1 MASNKS
7 VVRFLF
13 GPVPAAIISLLLLF
27 TLFLLTSAAQHAKL
41 SGEFYFVLLGVNILG
56 ILTLSILIAANVLRL
71 YRQLRAKVLGSRLTL
86 RMVAMFVLLVVA
98 PITVV
103 YYFSVQFLS
112 KGVDSW
118 FDVKIDKAVDDALL
132 LGATTLEAIKQ
143 EGAEHLVEGARRLES
158 ASNRFEVIPLLNELS
173 DESGYIELSMYTQEG
188 RFIASS
194 YQIEQFLI
202 PSIPGER
209 ILSQVGR
216 GREYVGLEPISGG
229 GQQLRIAVPV
239 RSPGLGVPDRVLQAL
254 QLLPSRYAELAH
266 SVESV
271 SAQYKQMIFFRGP
284 LKFSLILTLTL
295 VALVATLLAVWAAIF
310 ISRRMM
316 APLRDLAEGTRAVA
330 AGDYGKELPVNSTD
344 ELGVLVRSFNE
355 MTKQIN
361 KAQHRVRTSQREAE
375 NQRTYLETVLGH
387 LSSGVMSFDNAH
399 KMRTSNSAVTQI
411 LGLEFESGLSA
422 DRIKE
427 EHPNLEPL
435 FSVIEDSMTQQ
446 KNEWQSEVTIFGSRG
461 RQVLILRGTKLTGR
475 GGCVVVFDDITD
487 LIQAQRDAAWGEVAR
502 RLAHEIKNPLT
513 PIQLSAE
520 RIRRKYLGL
529 LEGEDRATLDRAT
542 RTIVQQV
549 QSMEEMVNAFSIYA
563 QPVRMELNEI
573 NLNQLVTD
581 VSELYK
587 RDDRVIDFR
596 FDLKNDLPLIT
607 ADARGLRQV
616 LNNLLINAQDALAST
631 TNPAIVLS
639 TRSVQSDSN
648 NYIELTVQDN
658 GPGIPEDLL
667 GKLFEPYVTTK
678 AKGTGLGLAI
688 VKRIVE
694 EHGGAIW
701 VESQPGDGAKTTVR
715 LPVSNLRADNMADI
729 RLGAARTARTARAAG
744 ERG

>member
-1 MASNKS
+1 
-7 VVRFLF
+7 
-13 GPVPAAIISLLLLF
+13 
-27 TLFLLTSAAQHAKL
+27 
-41 SGEFYFVLLGVNILG
+41 
-56 ILTLSILIAANVLRL
+56 
-71 YRQLRAKVLGSRLTL
+71 
-86 RMVAMFVLLVVA
+86 
-98 PITVV
+98 
-103 YYFSVQFLS
+103 
-112 KGVDSW
+112 
-118 FDVKIDKAVDDALL
+118 
-132 LGATTLEAIKQ
+132 
-143 EGAEHLVEGARRLES
+143 
-158 ASNRFEVIPLLNELS
+158 
-173 DESGYIELSMYTQEG
+173 
-188 RFIASS
+188 
-194 YQIEQFLI
+194 
-202 PSIPGER
+202 
-209 ILSQVGR
+209 
-216 GREYVGLEPISGG
+216 
-229 GQQLRIAVPV
+229 
-239 RSPGLGVPDRVLQAL
+239 
-254 QLLPSRYAELAH
+254 
-266 SVESV
+266 
-271 SAQYKQMIFFRGP
+271 
-284 LKFSLILTLTL
+284 
-295 VALVATLLAVWAAIF
+295 
-310 ISRRMM
+310 MM

-446 KNEWQSEVTIFGSRG
+446 QNEWQSEVTIFGSRG

-475 GGCVVVFDDITD
+475 GGYVVVFDDITD

-529 LEGEDRATLDRAT
+529 LGGEDRATLDRAT

>member
-7 VVRFLF
+7 IVRFLL
-13 GPVPAAIISLLLLF
+13 GPVPAVVISLLLLF

-41 SGEFYFVLLGVNILG
+41 SGEFYSVLLGVNILG
-56 ILTLSILIAANVLRL
+56 IFILGILIAANLLRL

-98 PITVV
+98 PLAVV
-103 YYFSVQFLS
+103 YHFSVQFLS
-112 KGVDSW
+112 RGVDSW

-132 LGATTLEAIKQ
+132 LGATTLEVIKQ
-143 EGAEHLVEGARRLES
+143 DGVERLVEGARRLETV
-158 ASNRFEVIPLLNELS
+158 SNRFEIIPLLNEIS
-173 DESGYIELSMYTQEG
+173 DESGYLELSLYNYEG

-194 YQIEQFLI
+194 YRAEQFII
-202 PSIPGER
+202 PSIPGDR
-209 ILSQVGR
+209 ILSQVGK

-229 GQQLRIAVPV
+229 SQQLRIAVPV
-239 RSPGLGVPDRVLQAL
+239 RSPGLGAPDRVLQAL
-254 QLLPSRYAELAH
+254 QLLPSRYAKLAD

-310 ISRRMM
+310 ISRRMT

-330 AGDYGKELPVNSTD
+330 AGDYGQELPVNSTD

-355 MTKQIN
+355 MTRQIN
-361 KAQHRVRTSQREAE
+361 KAQGRARTSQKEAE

-387 LSSGVMSFDNAH
+387 LSSGVMSFDDAH
-399 KMRTSNSAVTQI
+399 SLRTSNSAVTQI
-411 LGLEFESGLSA
+411 LGVQFDSGLSTGRLR
-422 DRIKE
+422 D
-427 EHPNLEPL
+427 EHPDLEPL
-435 FSVIEDSMTQQ
+435 FSVLENSMTQQ
-446 KNEWQSEVTIFGSRG
+446 RTEWQSEVTIFGPRG
-461 RQVLILRGTKLTGR
+461 RQVLILRGTKLTGQ
-475 GGCVVVFDDITD
+475 GGYVVVFDDITD

-549 QSMEEMVNAFSIYA
+549 QSMEEMVNAFSSYA
-563 QPVRMELNEI
+563 QPVRMEMNEI
-573 NLNQLVTD
+573 NLNQLITD

-587 RDDRVIDFR
+587 RDDREIGFR

-616 LNNLLINAQDALAST
+616 LNNLLINAQDALVNT
-631 TNPAIVLS
+631 PDPVIVLS
-639 TRSVQSDSN
+639 TYSVQSGNN

-658 GPGIPEDLL
+658 GPGIAEDLL
-667 GKLFEPYVTTK
+667 VKLFEPYVTTK
-678 AKGTGLGLAI
+678 EKGTGLGLAI

-701 VESQPGDGAKTTVR
+701 VESQLGEGAKTTVR
-715 LPVSNLRADNMADI
+715 LPVSNLRADSKAGI
-729 RLGAARTARTARAAG
+729 RPAAARAAG

>member
-1 MASNKS
+1 M
-7 VVRFLF
+7 
-13 GPVPAAIISLLLLF
+13 IISLLLLF

-41 SGEFYFVLLGVNILG
+41 SGEFYSVLLGVNILG

-103 YYFSVQFLS
+103 YHFSVQFLS

-143 EGAEHLVEGARRLES
+143 EGVEHLVEGARRLES

-173 DESGYIELSMYTQEG
+173 DESGYLELSLYTQEG

-239 RSPGLGVPDRVLQAL
+239 RSPGLGAPDRVLQAL
-254 QLLPSRYAELAH
+254 QLLPSRYAELAD

-310 ISRRMM
+310 ISRRMT

-361 KAQHRVRTSQREAE
+361 KAQSRVRTSQREAE

-399 KMRTSNSAVTQI
+399 NLRTSNSAVTQI
-411 LGLEFESGLSA
+411 LGVEFESGLSA

-427 EHPNLEPL
+427 EHPNLQPL

-461 RQVLILRGTKLTGR
+461 RQVLILRGTKLTGQ
-475 GGCVVVFDDITD
+475 GGYVVVFDDITD

-520 RIRRKYLGL
+520 RIRRKYLDL
-529 LEGEDRATLDRAT
+529 LGGEDRATLDRAT

-549 QSMEEMVNAFSIYA
+549 QSMEEMVNAFSNYA

-587 RDDRVIDFR
+587 RDDREIGFR

-616 LNNLLINAQDALAST
+616 LNNLLINAQDALVNT
-631 TNPAIVLS
+631 IDPVIILS
-639 TRSVQSDSN
+639 TRSAQSGSN

-658 GPGIPEDLL
+658 GPGIAEDLL
-667 GKLFEPYVTTK
+667 GRLFEPYVTTK
-678 AKGTGLGLAI
+678 EKGTGLGLAI

-701 VESQPGDGAKTTVR
+701 VESQPGEGAKITVR
-715 LPVSNLRADNMADI
+715 LPVSNLRADDMADI
-729 RLGAARTARTARAAG
+729 RLGPARAAG

>member
-143 EGAEHLVEGARRLES
+143 EGVEHLVEGARRLES

-344 ELGVLVRSFNE
+344 ELGVLVRSFND

-701 VESQPGDGAKTTVR
+701 VESQLGDGAKTTVR